1 MTFSGAEPAGREV
14 EEEAEKG
21 ELQGVDL
28 CDGGVE
34 PEDEAEGKYP
44 PDADGCRRVLGC
56 FIDGQSQKEG
66 GQCTAGDG
74 SQEMTPTSGPSK
86 GR

>member
-14 EEEAEKG
+14 EEG